1 MFPWISFISYIFVMA
16 ITPGPN
22 NITSM
27 NNAAGKGFKK
37 GLPFNLGIGTGGFII
52 IILCAMVS
60 AALVGFVP
68 KIQFPLKILGAA
80 YMIYLAVR
88 PFFPSQKHG
97 PKGSAGA
104 GSRGSRSLGDS
115 PWGSFFAGI
124 VLQFVNAKGVL
135 YGLTTMSSFI
145 LPYFTSP
152 PVLASFAFLMALTG
166 FGSTLLWSVSGAVF
180 SKLFLKR
187 ALALKIIM
195 GILLIYCAV
204 SLFL

>member
-1 MFPWISFISYIFVMA
+1 MFPWVSFISYILVMA

-22 NITSM
+22 NITCM
-27 NNAAGKGFKK
+27 NNAVGKGFKK
-37 GLPFNLGIGTGGFII
+37 GLPFNFGIGTGGFII
-52 IILCAMVS
+52 IILCALVS

-68 KIQFPLKILGAA
+68 KIQLPMKILGAA
-80 YMIYLAVR
+80 YIIYLAAR
-88 PFFPSQKHG
+88 PFFPSRKYG
-97 PKGSAGA
+97 SKESAGTD
-104 GSRGSRSLGDS
+104 SRGSRSLGDS
-115 PWGSFFAGI
+115 PWGSFFTGI
-124 VLQFVNAKGVL
+124 VLQFVNAKVML

-152 PVLASFAFLMALTG
+152 PVLAAFAFLMTLTG
-166 FGSTLLWSVSGAVF
+166 FGSTLLWSAFGAVF